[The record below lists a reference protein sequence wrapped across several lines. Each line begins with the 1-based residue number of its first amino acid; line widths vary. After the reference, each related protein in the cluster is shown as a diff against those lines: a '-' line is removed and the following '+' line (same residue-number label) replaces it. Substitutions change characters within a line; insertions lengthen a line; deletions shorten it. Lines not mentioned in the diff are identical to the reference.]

1 MFRRSVIFML
11 LVLSY
16 GILNP
21 VHAERMYGSGVGR
34 FLTPD
39 PALNTVDPGTLMRIS
54 MRTENGRM
62 LSTSPYAY
70 GFNNPLRYVDPDGRW
85 STEIHNKI
93 LTSAFK
99 GLLSSH
105 QIEILKAASVN
116 ADRNQSRE
124 SAFKHAMRSPFQSAE
139 EAEQLMNLF
148 LNEKVNE
155 FIAKDGDDALS
166 AIGVALHA
174 IMDTTAPAHEGFQIW
189 LGLDTPLGLLAGLL
203 HRIRDGSISDKKLEE
218 TEALVRQFYAEAVRK
233 KKEAEESR

>member
-1 MFRRSVIFML
+1 MFRRSTIFML
-11 LVLSY
+11 LVLTY
-16 GILNP
+16 GIVYP

-39 PALNTVDPGTLMRIS
+39 PALNTLDPNKTLSIS

-105 QIEILKAASVN
+105 QIQILQAASAYV
-116 ADRNQSRE
+116 DRDQSRE

-139 EAEQLMNLF
+139 EAEKLMNQF

-155 FIAKDGDDALS
+155 FIAKDGDEALS
-166 AIGVALHA
+166 AIGEALHA
-174 IMDTTAPAHEGFQIW
+174 IMDSTSPAHEGFRIW
-189 LGLDTPLGLLAGLL
+189 FGLDTPIGLAAGAW
-203 HRIRDGSISDKKLEE
+203 HYYQEREISFQKQEE
-218 TEALVRQFYAEAVRK
+218 TEAIVRQFYTDAIKK
-233 KKEAEESR
+233 KKEAEENR